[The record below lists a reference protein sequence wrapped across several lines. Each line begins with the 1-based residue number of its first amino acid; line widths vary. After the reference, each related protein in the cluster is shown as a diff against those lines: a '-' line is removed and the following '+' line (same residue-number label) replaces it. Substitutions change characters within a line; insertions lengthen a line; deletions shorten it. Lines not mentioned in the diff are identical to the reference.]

1 MPRFE
6 DALKYTLEFADVLAF
21 SDQLAAGTLITLRLS
36 VSAMLIGLLI
46 AIPFASLK
54 TAGPTALRRAINVY
68 IEAIRNTPL
77 LVQIYLV
84 FFGLP
89 SIGIQLTA
97 NAAALLAMSLNV
109 GAYATEILRAGIQSI
124 DKGQSEAGRALGL
137 NRIQV
142 FCFVI
147 LKPAI
152 RNVYPALTSQFIIL
166 MLFSSLV
173 SAISAEDPTSVAN
186 QIQSITFR
194 SFEIYI
200 VITIIYFGLTLLLS
214 SLFAPVQRTVFNY
227 PR

>member
-1 MPRFE
+1 MNYR
-6 DALKYTLEFADVLAF
+6 LEFQDVLAY

-36 VSAMLIGLLI
+36 ISAMLIGLAI
-46 AIPFASLK
+46 AIPFAAIK
-54 TAGPTALRRAINVY
+54 NAGPTSLRRAVNVY
-68 IEAIRNTPL
+68 VEAIRNTPL

-89 SIGIQLTA
+89 SLGIQLTA

-109 GAYATEILRAGIQSI
+109 GAYATEIIRAGIQSI
-124 DKGQSEAGRALGL
+124 DKGQAEAGRALGL
-137 NRIQV
+137 SRIQV

-173 SAISAEDPTSVAN
+173 SAISAEDLTSVAN

-200 VITIIYFGLTLLLS
+200 VITIIYFGLTLLFS
-214 SLFAPVQRTVFNY
+214 SLFALIARVAFNY

>member
-1 MPRFE
+1 LNYR
-6 DALKYTLEFADVLAF
+6 LEFQDVLAY

-36 VSAMLIGLLI
+36 ISAMLIGLAI
-46 AIPFASLK
+46 AIPFAAIK
-54 TAGPTALRRAINVY
+54 NGGPASLRRAVSVY
-68 IEAIRNTPL
+68 VEAIRNTPL

-89 SIGIQLTA
+89 SLGINLTA
-97 NAAALLAMSLNV
+97 NSAALLAMSLNV
-109 GAYATEILRAGIQSI
+109 GAYATEIIRAGIQSI
-124 DKGQSEAGRALGL
+124 DKGQAEAGRALGL

-173 SAISAEDPTSVAN
+173 SAISAEDLTSVAN

-200 VITIIYFGLTLLLS
+200 VITIIYFGLTLLFS
-214 SLFAPVQRTVFNY
+214 SLFALIARVALNY